1 VTTNLGALQ
10 EAQAAASTGGFQLE
24 ADILSDEQNTLPPSP
39 QIQAIQSHRALGR
52 DFSSVGLLRLLY
64 PSTGQLLNPK
74 QIHLDLASQPVY
86 TTPYQAPLVADDGF
100 LSNTTLSMSAR
111 AQGYNSDRQ
120 VWDAVRDH
128 PGYAVLRYQGGL
140 GLPTSN
146 SFVPF
151 RAEVPDGDT
160 SSARYHQVTI
170 IGIVP
175 SGTHWQA
182 LFLSQR
188 TAAHIVQPPYT
199 GYNFYLFRLQS
210 GVNINQ
216 ASRDLSQALS
226 ADQPI
231 IQSLGDA
238 NILNNV
244 AITQVLTLFMSGYL
258 ALGLLFGALSIG
270 VIASRAVVERRQ
282 QIGMLRAL
290 GFSRALVR
298 RSFLIEAG
306 FVVTISL
313 LVGASL
319 ALLLAYQVALLV
331 YHDQFPVP
339 IPSVVL
345 ILLGSYVI
353 AFVTTLFPAR
363 RAARLHP
370 AEALRYE

>member
-1 VTTNLGALQ
+1 
-10 EAQAAASTGGFQLE
+10 
-24 ADILSDEQNTLPPSP
+24 
-39 QIQAIQSHRALGR
+39 
-52 DFSSVGLLRLLY
+52 
-64 PSTGQLLNPK
+64 
-74 QIHLDLASQPVY
+74 
-86 TTPYQAPLVADDGF
+86 
-100 LSNTTLSMSAR
+100 MSAR
-111 AQGYNSDRQ
+111 VQGYNSDQQ
-120 VWDAVRDH
+120 VWNAVRDH

-146 SFVPF
+146 NFVPF
-151 RAEVPDGDT
+151 RAEVPDGGT

-188 TAAHIVQPPYT
+188 TAAQIVQPPYT
-199 GYNFYLFRLQS
+199 GYNFYLFRIQQ
-210 GVNINQ
+210 GVTINQ
-216 ASRDLSQALS
+216 VSRDLSQALS

-231 IQSLGDA
+231 IQALGDA

-244 AITQVLTLFMSGYL
+244 AITQVLTLFLSGYL

-282 QIGMLRAL
+282 QIGMVRAL

-298 RSFLIEAG
+298 RSFVIEAG

-313 LVGASL
+313 LVGVSL
-319 ALLLAYQVALLV
+319 ALWLAYQVALLV

-339 IPSVVL
+339 LLSVVL
-345 ILLGSYVI
+345 IWLCSYVI
-353 AFVTTLFPAR
+353 AFVTTLLPAR